1 MIEKTNI
8 ERAHAVIQAAH
19 LQDKYTLEPHES
31 HHQSE
36 VWSYGPYI
44 LRIHSNAHALAR
56 EANLLRAL
64 PTSIPHASVVA
75 SGEGWIVQGR
85 SDGVPLS
92 LVWPSL
98 NENKRRAA
106 AQQLAAILI
115 NLHQIRTSGIPSL
128 SPGWY
133 SALLP
138 AEIFKRATEYRS
150 QAPDLMDAVIDFTRS
165 MLTETAPP
173 LRWGFIHRDLH
184 FGHVIWNGERITAL
198 LDFESAVLA
207 PRELEL
213 EMLVRFCRYPTL
225 CTTLGASDLE
235 LLLSWLQEDY
245 PLLFGEPGLERRLKL
260 YSIEHDLRLL
270 PTDPA
275 ALGRLQV
282 LLNE

>member
-1 MIEKTNI
+1 MQKTEP
-8 ERAHAVIQAAH
+8 ERAHAIIQAAD
-19 LQDKYTLEPHES
+19 LEEKYDLERHES
-31 HHQSE
+31 HHGNE
-36 VWSYGPYI
+36 VWGYGPYL
-44 LRIHSNAHALAR
+44 LRIHSDGRALAR
-56 EANLLRAL
+56 EANLLRVL
-64 PTSIPHASVVA
+64 PTGIPHAPVVA
-75 SGEGWIVQGR
+75 VGDGWIVQRR
-85 SDGVPLS
+85 SAGHPLS

-98 NENKRRAA
+98 SESKRRAA

-115 NLHQIRTSGIPSL
+115 NLHQIRISGIPSL

-138 AEIFKRATEYRS
+138 AEIFQRATEYRS
-150 QAPDLMDAVIDFTRS
+150 QAPDLMDAVMDFTRS

-245 PLLFGEPGLERRLKL
+245 PLMFGEPGLERRLKL

-275 ALGRLQV
+275 ALGRLQA
-282 LLNE
+282 LLSE